1 MEVTMKEIYLDN
13 SASTKIDSN
22 VLSYLYSIY
31 ETCYGN
37 PSSVHKIG
45 QKSRKIIDESREL
58 ISSFLNI
65 KNRELIFTSSG
76 SESNNLA
83 LRGIMKSSKYKGNH
97 IISTKIEHSSV
108 LKTLEDLEKE
118 GFEYTLLD
126 VNNEGLI
133 SLEDLKNAI
142 KPTTRLISIIHANNE
157 IGTIQ
162 DIKSIGQICKE
173 KNIIFHI
180 DAVQSF
186 GKIKFYPED
195 YHINLMSIASHK
207 IYGPK
212 GVGALYISTG
222 TKIEKILTGGFQ
234 ERNRRA
240 GTEDV
245 PNIAGFA
252 KAVEIAY
259 NSIYFEEKKEK
270 ELRDYME
277 NEILKKISGV
287 KINGFLENRLYNI
300 SNLTIENISSESLLF
315 NLDLKNICIS
325 AGSACSSGTLNPSH
339 VLLALGYNNKEAK
352 SSIRISLGKYNT
364 REEIDI
370 FIKELELA
378 VMQER
383 NLSDLY

>member
-1 MEVTMKEIYLDN
+1 MREIYLDN
-13 SASTKIDSN
+13 SASTRIDDN
-22 VLSYLYSIY
+22 VLEYMFKVSKDI
-31 ETCYGN
+31 YGN
-37 PSSVHKIG
+37 PSSLHKEG
-45 QKSRKIIDESREL
+45 QKSRKIIDEARETIAMFLKIKSRE
-58 ISSFLNI
+58 IV
-65 KNRELIFTSSG
+65 FTGSG

-83 LRGIMKSSKYKGNH
+83 LRGIMKSQKYKGNH

-108 LKTLEDLEKE
+108 LKTLDDLKQD
-118 GFEYTLLD
+118 GCDITLLEVD
-126 VNNEGLI
+126 SEGNICLD
-133 SLEDLKNAI
+133 ELKKAI
-142 KPTTRLISIIHANNE
+142 KSSTRLISIIHANNE

-186 GKIKFYPED
+186 GKILFYPQD
-195 YHINLMSIASHK
+195 YGINLMSMAAHK

-240 GTEDV
+240 GTENV
-245 PNIAGFA
+245 AGIGAFA

-259 NSIYFEEKKEK
+259 GNIHSEYTKEK

-277 NEILKKISGV
+277 SLILEKIEGV
-287 KINGFLENRLYNI
+287 QINGNPENRLPNI
-300 SNLTIENISSESLLF
+300 SSLTFDRAGSESLLF
-315 NLDLKNICIS
+315 NLDLRGIYIS

-339 VLLALGYNNKEAK
+339 VLLALGHDNKMAK
-352 SSIRISLGKYNT
+352 SSIRVSLGKYNT
-364 REEIDI
+364 KDDIEEFVKRLDSVV
-370 FIKELELA
+370 E
-378 VMQER
+378 QER